1 MIPLL
6 GSFQQFIWNWNL
18 KGINSYS
25 QFPISQTDRKNHN
38 SPFLILRDRHNS
50 TRDAHGPAVDP
61 RYTAV
66 GESLRQN
73 VPHEMQCSMFC
84 GGRKCKYEGADNWR
98 KEDMTVKGIF
108 R

>member
-1 MIPLL
+1 M
-6 GSFQQFIWNWNL
+6 
-18 KGINSYS
+18 
-25 QFPISQTDRKNHN
+25 
-38 SPFLILRDRHNS
+38 RDRHNS

-84 GGRKCKYEGADNWR
+84 GGRKCKYEVPDTW
-98 KEDMTVKGIF
+98 KKQDMAVDGIF